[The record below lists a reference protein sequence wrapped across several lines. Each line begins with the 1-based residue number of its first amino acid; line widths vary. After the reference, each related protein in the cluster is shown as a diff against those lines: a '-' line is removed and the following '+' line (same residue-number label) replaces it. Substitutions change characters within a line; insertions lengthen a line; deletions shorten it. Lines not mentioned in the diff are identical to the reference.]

1 MKKNYRLF
9 TFIFSLALYITSST
23 AFAQTTFTNGVFVL
37 NEGNFMGENASV
49 SFIAED
55 LSIQND
61 IFTTVN
67 PTAGILGDTAQDIA
81 MNGDFI
87 YVVNNAANNI
97 KVINNT
103 TFEYITTITS
113 GVEYPRYIAF
123 YDGKAYVTN
132 WGEGGP
138 DDHYVAVY
146 DLSDNT
152 LETTIP
158 TAPGIERILEVN
170 GKLYVA
176 HKGGFGQGNT
186 ISIID
191 PVTNTTTN
199 TLIVGDIPNSMVE
212 KNGILYV
219 LCEGIPSW
227 ANPVPETF
235 GKLVKVDLATNTI
248 IGEINF
254 DNTHPSHLKIDG
266 DDLYYAID
274 SHVFKTSITAT
285 TLPSTPLINLGPQGA
300 YGVYGME
307 VIDNKIYIADALGY
321 NSPGLVYVS
330 PTSGG
335 SILTYNVGYLP
346 NGFLKSVQATLSN
359 GDFTKNKISIYPNPA
374 SEVFYLT
381 TDKEAKV
388 KLFDIS
394 GRLVKTQNY
403 TANGIDVS
411 SLNSGI
417 YMAEITIDETKE
429 VQKIIVK

>member
-1 MKKNYRLF
+1 MKKNYSLF
-9 TFIFSLALYITSST
+9 TFILSIALYISSIT

-103 TFEYITTITS
+103 TFEYIATIS
-113 GVEYPRYIAF
+113 DGVEYPRYIAF

-158 TAPGIERILEVN
+158 TAPGIERILEAN
-170 GKLYVA
+170 GKLYVS
-176 HKGGFGQGNT
+176 HKGGYGQGNT
-186 ISIID
+186 ISVID
-191 PVTNTTTN
+191 PATNTTVN
-199 TLIVGDIPNSMVE
+199 TITVGDIPNTMVE

-227 ANPVPETF
+227 ATPIPETF
-235 GKLVKVDLATNTI
+235 GQLVKIDLATNTI
-248 IGEINF
+248 IGEIDF
-254 DNTHPSHLKIDG
+254 ASGHPSHLKIEG
-266 DDLYYAID
+266 DDLYYAVD
-274 SHVFKTSITAT
+274 SHIFKTTITASA
-285 TLPSTPLINLGPQGA
+285 LPTTPLINLAPQGS

-321 NSPGLVYVS
+321 ITPGLVYVS
-330 PTSGG
+330 STSGG
-335 SILTYNVGYLP
+335 NILTYNVGYLP
-346 NGFLKSVQATLSN
+346 NGFLKSVQAPLSN
-359 GDFTKNKISIYPNPA
+359 DSFAKNKISIYPNPV

-381 TDKEAKV
+381 TDKDAKIN
-388 KLFDIS
+388 LFDVS

-403 TANGIDVS
+403 SANGIDVS

-417 YMAEITIDETKE
+417 YMAEIIIDDAKE